1 MATYEY
7 RIIEHKPAGGRTAQ
21 ISERINAMAEEGWE
35 PFMMSGA
42 DDLTIMMR
50 RAKQQAPPAPVAGE
64 RIAVTSDED

>member
-1 MATYEY
+1 MYEY
-7 RIIEHKPAGGRTAQ
+7 WLEHKPAGGRME
-21 ISERINAMAEEGWE
+21 SVKERINKMAAEGWE

-50 RAKQQAPPAPVAGE
+50 RAKREAPPAPVAGE